1 MYILIDSDNDMH
13 TVNMTF
19 GGTSG
24 VYYPVLYDPVVS
36 WWFFFY
42 RYRKSLESTA
52 SPDKVW
58 KQSLNFTII
67 YAECKLLVHSTG

>member
-36 WWFFFY
+36 W
-42 RYRKSLESTA
+42 
-52 SPDKVW
+52 
-58 KQSLNFTII
+58 
-67 YAECKLLVHSTG
+67 